1 MAVPHDAY
9 RRFQE
14 ELAILDRS
22 AAAAATGEDRLAK
35 AKDDFLALRRRYGLS
50 VADVVGFFPENEGI
64 EYLQQLI
71 AEASAQP
78 AKKRRK
84 SQA

>member
-14 ELAILDRS
+14 ELAVLDRT
-22 AAAAATGEDRLAK
+22 AAAATGEDRLTRAK
-35 AKDDFLALRRRYGLS
+35 ADFLALRKRYGLS

-84 SQA
+84 SQS